1 MRLRNTGTDYGLVT
15 RALHWL
21 TALLI
26 VGLIVLGWWMVDLSY
41 FDRWYNESLQLHKVL
56 GMAVLLLGIVTL
68 GWRWLSP
75 SPAGVA
81 SLAPWERRA
90 GALMHH
96 VLFALVFLVPVTGY
110 LISTSAGKPVDV
122 YGLFEIPAIVD
133 VGTELRD
140 LAIELH
146 FWLAYATGAL
156 AAVHA
161 AAALK
166 HQFVDR
172 DGTLARMLWR

>member
-1 MRLRNTGTDYGLVT
+1 MRIRNTADSYGLVS

-26 VGLIVLGWWMVDLSY
+26 LGLIALGWYMVDLSY
-41 FDRWYNESLQLHKVL
+41 FDRWYNESLELHKVL
-56 GMAVLLLGIVTL
+56 GLLVLVLGIVTA
-68 GWRWLSP
+68 GWRVLSP
-75 SPAGVA
+75 SPASVA
-81 SLAPWERRA
+81 SLTRWERLA
-90 GALMHH
+90 ATFMHYALFTM
-96 VLFALVFLVPVTGY
+96 VFVVPVTGY
-110 LISTSAGKPVDV
+110 LISTSAGKAIDV
-122 YGLFEIPAIVD
+122 YGWFAVPALVEVD
-133 VGTELRD
+133 PALRD

-146 FWLAYATGAL
+146 FWLAYATAAL

-161 AAALK
+161 GAALK